1 MKELINLQL
10 MMFALIIIGLIL
22 KKTKVIGKEG
32 QKSMTNLVIDLILPC
47 NIIFSFIFPVNESIW
62 EHMKILFTS
71 TLIYSLIEYIILKK
85 YNITYNNLPFNTY
98 FIPLMQIPLY
108 LVIYIP
114 LYKLLG
120 ESPFI
125 SITLMIIVYIIGQ
138 IVSYNILKEKE
149 LKVLN
154 TLSVPIIII
163 IYLGFIYLTYNPP
176 HKFIFY
182 DILNEKY
189 GINEYKKITKY
200 R

>member
-1 MKELINLQL
+1 MN
-10 MMFALIIIGLIL
+10 L
-22 KKTKVIGKEG
+22 KKIKILGVVII
-32 QKSMTNLVIDLILPC
+32 TILSFISHFAYDIFP

-71 TLIYSLIEYIILKK
+71 TLIYSLIEYILLKK

-120 ESPFI
+120 ESMFI

-149 LKVLN
+149 LKILN
-154 TLSVPIIII
+154 LITIPVILLS
-163 IYLGFIYLTYNPP
+163 YLGFIYLTYNPP
-176 HKFIFY
+176 HTYIFY
-182 DILNEKY
+182 DITEDKY
-189 GINEYKKITKY
+189 SINDYIKLE
-200 R
+200 

>member
-1 MKELINLQL
+1 MN
-10 MMFALIIIGLIL
+10 L
-22 KKTKVIGKEG
+22 KKIKVVAVLGIFIL
-32 QKSMTNLVIDLILPC
+32 SFLSHFAYDLFP

-71 TLIYSLIEYIILKK
+71 TLLYGIIDYLLLKK
-85 YNITYNNLPFNTY
+85 YNIKYNNFNFQLY
-98 FIPLMQIPLY
+98 FTALIGIPIY
-108 LVIYIP
+108 LVIYLP
-114 LYKLLG
+114 LYNLLG
-120 ESPFI
+120 ESPLI
-125 SITLMIIVYIIGQ
+125 SISLLLIVYIITQ

>member
-1 MKELINLQL
+1 MN
-10 MMFALIIIGLIL
+10 L
-22 KKTKVIGKEG
+22 KKIKILGVVII
-32 QKSMTNLVIDLILPC
+32 TILSFISHFAYDIFP

-71 TLIYSLIEYIILKK
+71 TLIYSLIEYILLKK

-120 ESPFI
+120 DSMFI

-176 HKFIFY
+176 HKFIFF

-189 GINEYKKITKY
+189 GIDEYKKITKY

>member
-1 MKELINLQL
+1 
-10 MMFALIIIGLIL
+10 
-22 KKTKVIGKEG
+22 
-32 QKSMTNLVIDLILPC
+32 
-47 NIIFSFIFPVNESIW
+47 
-62 EHMKILFTS
+62 MKILFTS
-71 TLIYSLIEYIILKK
+71 TLIYSLIEYILLKK